1 MSGAYRHSL
10 KLRLRCRCLRHR
22 RRLFQAAVGMLSKP
36 EMTDQLPYS
45 PSQLRWLLFRRLGGA
60 AIVIGLMAGGA
71 AYLLETWQVEH
82 VALERATEAAGH
94 IASPAMQMLLPQ
106 GTPAG
111 REHLQGLL
119 ERYQF
124 VGLRIVDW
132 QGRVVYETWDE
143 LSPDTVAAIRGHH
156 HPWPGRGD
164 SGRNWI
170 EAGSERLI
178 QVIQPLSSDGR
189 PFGYLEGIH
198 RIDRET
204 RQHQQQQVRRSA
216 LTALTSVFVSAG
228 LLYPLLLAMLRQS
241 AGLSQRLLKANLS
254 LLYALGNA
262 VAKRDSSTDAHN
274 FRVTL
279 YAVAL
284 AEAMGVAAGEFS
296 DLVAGAFLHDVG
308 KIGIPDHILQKP
320 GRLTGDEFEIMKTH
334 ALLGLEIVAGNPWLA
349 GAAKIIRHHHERF
362 DGTGYPDGLAGAA
375 IPYLARIFSVVDV
388 FDALTAAR
396 PYKGAMPLAEALGII
411 ERDAERH
418 FDPEVVIAFKR
429 IAWPL
434 YDRMA
439 QATEAELR
447 AEMRLV
453 FSRYF
458 KTETAPAG
466 AAFATIQGQ
475 T

>member
-1 MSGAYRHSL
+1 
-10 KLRLRCRCLRHR
+10 
-22 RRLFQAAVGMLSKP
+22 MLSKP
-36 EMTDQLPYS
+36 EMTDQLPYT
-45 PSQLRWLLFRRLGGA
+45 PIQLRWLLSRRLGGA
-60 AIVIGLMAGGA
+60 AIAIGLLAGGT

-94 IASPAMQMLLPQ
+94 IASPAMQVLLPQ

-124 VGLRIVDW
+124 VGLRIVGGE
-132 QGRVVYETWDE
+132 GRVAYETWEE
-143 LSPDTVAAIRGHH
+143 LPPGVVAAIRDHR
-156 HPWPGRGD
+156 HPWPGSGE

-170 EAGSERLI
+170 EAGGERLI
-178 QVIQPLSSDGR
+178 QVILPLGADGT
-189 PFGYLEGIH
+189 PLGYLEGIH
-198 RIDRET
+198 RLDRET
-204 RQHQQQQVRRSA
+204 LRHQRQQIRRSA
-216 LTALTSVFVSAG
+216 LTAVTSVFVATG
-228 LLYPLLLAMLRQS
+228 LLYPLLLAMLHQS

-254 LLYALGNA
+254 LLHALGNA
-262 VAKRDSSTDAHN
+262 VAKRDSNTNAHN
-274 FRVTL
+274 YRVTL

-284 AEAMGVAAGEFS
+284 AEAMGVAAGEFP

-308 KIGIPDHILQKP
+308 KIGIPDHVLQKTS
-320 GRLTGDEFEIMKTH
+320 RLTGDEFEVMKTH
-334 ALLGLEIVAGNPWLA
+334 ALLGFEIVAGNPWLA
-349 GAAKIIRHHHERF
+349 GAARIIRHHHERF

-375 IPYLARIFSVVDV
+375 IPYLARIFAIVDV

-396 PYKGAMPLAEALGII
+396 PYKAAMPLAEALDII

-429 IAWPL
+429 IASAL
-434 YDRMA
+434 YDRIA

-447 AEMRLV
+447 LEMHSV

-458 KTETAPAG
+458 KTETAPEG
-466 AAFATIQGQ
+466 AAFATTQSP